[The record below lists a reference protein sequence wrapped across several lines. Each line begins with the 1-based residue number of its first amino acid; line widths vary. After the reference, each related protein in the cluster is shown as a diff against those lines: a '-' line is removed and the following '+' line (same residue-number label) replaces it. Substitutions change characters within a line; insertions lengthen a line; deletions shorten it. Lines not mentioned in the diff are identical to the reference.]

1 MQRKREVAD
10 RVRAEGRG
18 DPPNGDGSQLLTTEQ
33 VASRVFPKAEGKGFE
48 PSTPCG
54 APHFECGC

>member
-18 DPPNGDGSQLLTTEQ
+18 DPPNGDGSQLLTSEQ
-33 VASRVFPKAEGKGFE
+33 FASRVFPQAEGKGLSKGFDV
-48 PSTPCG
+48 SFFR
-54 APHFECGC
+54 AS